1 MRPLCLV
8 SEISLYIKN
17 ATTNK
22 TRWIQICCQSPVFRI
37 HRKMQRKLSWWQ
49 SQPHCPVSI
58 SAQFSAPFVQKFGT
72 IRTEWCRNQAALHV
86 TLFMYN
92 TSNWKSLHVGAFS
105 LFCKNCLEKN
115 NCDRFGTR
123 KKWRSN
129 KVDLQGK
136 YKRKCNACLNGGYIY
151 ICFMTLA
158 KSLPNQISEPNFL
171 WPFLPLFYQNV
182 LNNEELSWRE
192 KNIKKNLISEI

>member
-1 MRPLCLV
+1 
-8 SEISLYIKN
+8 
-17 ATTNK
+17 
-22 TRWIQICCQSPVFRI
+22 
-37 HRKMQRKLSWWQ
+37 MQRKFSWWQ

-58 SAQFSAPFVQKFGT
+58 SAQFSAPFVQKFGP
-72 IRTEWCRNQAALHV
+72 IRTEWCRNQAPLHV

-105 LFCKNCLEKN
+105 LFLQFFLEKN
-115 NCDRFGTR
+115 NCDRFGKR

-129 KVDLQGK
+129 KLDLQFK

-158 KSLPNQISEPNFL
+158 ESLPNKKSEPNFCFTIL
-171 WPFLPLFYQNV
+171 AIV
-182 LNNEELSWRE
+182 LS
-192 KNIKKNLISEI
+192 KGSK